1 MKVVS
6 IINYK
11 GGVGKTT
18 ITSNLAAG
26 LSDKG
31 YKVLAIDLDP
41 QCNLTFSYMNTNEW
55 ADKYSKNKTIIN
67 WFKEDEKAKRFKDI
81 IINPKN
87 KSVKNIDLIC
97 SHTGLINTDASLASR
112 INGATN
118 KEQQRNFINAHNIL
132 KEGLNQ
138 LKKDE
143 YDIVLIDCPPSFNL
157 ITRNAL
163 VASSYYLVPVRLDY
177 LSTLG
182 INELNKH
189 IKELKDDYNENVD
202 NKKDKMDL
210 QLLGIVCNMVTL
222 QKNKLIS
229 SEQETKE
236 KLNRLNVSTF
246 KSMLRENKITY
257 SNASKECIP
266 AIMKKASGDTYKS
279 VKNEL
284 ESLVKEFIEK
294 VGL

>member
-41 QCNLTFSYMNTNEW
+41 QSNLTFSYMNTDKW

-67 WFKEDEKAKRFKDI
+67 WFKEEEKSKKFKDI
-81 IINPKN
+81 IVNPDN
-87 KSVKNIDLIC
+87 KSVKNINLIC
-97 SHTGLINTDASLASR
+97 SHTGLINTDTSLASR

-132 KEGLNQ
+132 KKGLNQ
-138 LKKDE
+138 LKEDE

-163 VASSYYLVPVRLDY
+163 VASSHYLVPVRLDY

-182 INELNKH
+182 IEELNTH
-189 IKELKDDYNENVD
+189 IEQLRKDYNKNLD
-202 NKKDKMDL
+202 NKKDKINL
-210 QLLGIVCNMVTL
+210 QLLGVVCNMVTL

-236 KLNRLNVSTF
+236 KLDKLNVLTF

-266 AIMKKASGDTYKS
+266 AIMKKASGDTYIS
-279 VKNEL
+279 VKREL
-284 ESLVKEFIEK
+284 DNLVKEFIEK

>member
-6 IINYK
+6 VINYK

-26 LSDKG
+26 LSYKG

-41 QCNLTFSYMNTNEW
+41 QSNLTFSYMKTDEW
-55 ADKYSKNKTIIN
+55 IDKYSKNKTIVN
-67 WFKEDEKAKRFKDI
+67 WFKENQKAKRFKDLI
-81 IINPKN
+81 VNPQN
-87 KSVKNIDLIC
+87 KYVKNINLIC
-97 SHTGLINTDASLASR
+97 SNIGLINTDTSLASR

-118 KEQQRNFINAHNIL
+118 KEQQSNFINAHNIL
-132 KEGLNQ
+132 KDGLNE
-138 LKKDE
+138 LKDDE

-163 VASSYYLVPVRLDY
+163 VASNYYLVPVRLDY

-182 INELNKH
+182 LEELNKH
-189 IKELKDDYNENVD
+189 IKELKKDYNENID
-202 NKKDKMDL
+202 NKKYKINA
-210 QLLGIVCNMVTL
+210 QLLGVVCNMVTL
-222 QKNKLIS
+222 QKNRLIS
-229 SEQETKE
+229 SEQEIKE
-236 KLNRLNVSTF
+236 KLDKLHVLTF
-246 KSMLRENKITY
+246 ESMLRENKITY

-266 AIMKKASGDTYKS
+266 AIMKKASGDTYIS
-279 VKNEL
+279 VKHEL
-284 ESLVKEFIEK
+284 ESLVNEFIEK